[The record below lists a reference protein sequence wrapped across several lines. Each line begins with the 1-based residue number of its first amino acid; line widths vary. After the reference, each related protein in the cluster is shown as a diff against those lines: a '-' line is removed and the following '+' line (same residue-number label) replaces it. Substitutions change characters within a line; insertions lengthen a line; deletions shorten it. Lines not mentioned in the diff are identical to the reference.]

1 MDVSLPLLLLELL
14 LELFLELFVLF
25 PFCLGAGRVGGLLFL
40 PPLFPSPPPPPHPM
54 HPSRSWNPTHL
65 FPKSFPIH
73 LCPIH
78 LSIHLFP
85 KSLPIHLF
93 PKSFPIH
100 LFPKSSLQAACP
112 GGVAFGASLCWKLSP
127 CQVSCQPCFLLSPFA
142 RCSLFVFH
150 IQLGEFVVSVLP
162 GHHSSSPCC
171 KGWSQ
176 SLEELV
182 FPASLFQVV
191 KHRRPFF
198 KG

>member
-25 PFCLGAGRVGGLLFL
+25 PFCLGAGSVGGLLFL
-40 PPLFPSPPPPPHPM
+40 PPLFPSPPPPHPM

-127 CQVSCQPCFLLSPFA
+127 CQVSCQPCFCYHLL
-142 RCSLFVFH
+142 
-150 IQLGEFVVSVLP
+150 QGVSY
-162 GHHSSSPCC
+162 SSSTSSWANL
-171 KGWSQ
+171 WSVFCQ
-176 SLEELV
+176 ATIHHPLVARVGPVLEELV